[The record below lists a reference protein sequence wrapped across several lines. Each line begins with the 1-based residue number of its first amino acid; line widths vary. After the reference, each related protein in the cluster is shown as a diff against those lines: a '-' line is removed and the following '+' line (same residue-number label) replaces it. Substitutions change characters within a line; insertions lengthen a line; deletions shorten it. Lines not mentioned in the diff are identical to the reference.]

1 MVTQMIQAMTLDVL
15 QAVKQSD
22 LFSLDQNG
30 RNKAMKDHL
39 PDYPTA
45 VTKYLASTDEEQ
57 FVADME
63 GLLPV
68 LGSESV
74 IAQAQQLRK
83 EENVFFNTVL
93 KSLSACRSMTGDAT
107 GLAKQIAW
115 FKEASGMYQRVFDR
129 ELQLLLL
136 TATGEDSPIAQIA
149 TDAEVDLSHLPGV
162 PSVQVQRSLLGGSR
176 VFHNGTLN
184 DQSWRAR
191 LTKILS
197 AVS

>member
-15 QAVKQSD
+15 QAVKESD
-22 LFSLDQNG
+22 LFSLDRKG
-30 RNKAMKDHL
+30 RAKALKTYL
-39 PDYPTA
+39 PDYPAPLTD
-45 VTKYLASTDEEQ
+45 YLISAKEGP

-63 GLLPV
+63 GLLPI
-68 LGSESV
+68 LGSTSV
-74 IAQAQQLRK
+74 IAEAQQMRKDGNGFFDAVLR
-83 EENVFFNTVL
+83 
-93 KSLSACRSMTGDAT
+93 SLSACRDMRGKETA
-107 GLAKQIAW
+107 LAQQIAW
-115 FKEASGMYQRVFDR
+115 FKAASGMYQRVFDR

-149 TDAEVDLSHLPGV
+149 MDAEVDLTSLPGV